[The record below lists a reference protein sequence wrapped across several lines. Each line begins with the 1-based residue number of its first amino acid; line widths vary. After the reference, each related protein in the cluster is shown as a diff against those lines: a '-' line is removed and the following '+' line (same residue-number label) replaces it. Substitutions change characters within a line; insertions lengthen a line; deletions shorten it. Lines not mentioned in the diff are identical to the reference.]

1 MRLINFTSPDDLA
14 KRLFLLTMAG
24 LFVCIVA
31 ILLLM
36 LTPN

>member
-1 MRLINFTSPDDLA
+1 MRLINSTSPDDLA

-24 LFVCIVA
+24 LLTCIVA

-36 LTPN
+36 LTSN